1 MRAVKCGIGSVI
13 PLETLSIFTASDL
26 DLRVCGIPDVDLKY
40 LKVRG
45 GENGSNRRKRMV
57 NVLCIIVYRFGT
69 HFTAYIS
76 LSLCLSLSDSHYISC
91 WSNGNR
97 QTHPVLLDSTRDTI
111 TGNRLVT

>member
-45 GENGSNRRKRMV
+45 GERGIGRLKKRIVNG
-57 NVLCIIVYRFGT
+57 LCI
-69 HFTAYIS
+69 
-76 LSLCLSLSDSHYISC
+76 
-91 WSNGNR
+91 
-97 QTHPVLLDSTRDTI
+97 
-111 TGNRLVT
+111 